1 MREENRKLFGQ
12 MMPVLEPEIL
22 EKASLAKDP
31 FEVVAV
37 GRIFQQQKI
46 IGELMRLIKAT
57 RRHLRSYISNPY
69 RS

>member
-1 MREENRKLFGQ
+1 MMTELDRE
-12 MMPVLEPEIL
+12 VLEN
-22 EKASLAKDP
+22 ASLAKDP

-37 GRIFQQQKI
+37 GLIFQQQKI

-57 RRHLRSYISNPY
+57 SRHLRSYISNPY